1 MFSGIFTILYSFI
14 NELVS
19 GTIDI
24 LINPAV
30 TSVADKGL
38 TDFNINIVLF
48 SDTSILAT
56 NLYDLTSLFFTFF
69 YSVFFIVLLYKVTK
83 KVIRSIFGVLKWW

>member
-1 MFSGIFTILYSFI
+1 MFSGIFNVLHNLI
-14 NELVS
+14 NQLVL

-30 TSVADKGL
+30 TSVTSKGL
-38 TDFNINIVLF
+38 IDYDINLVLF
-48 SDTSILAT
+48 SEMPILAT

-69 YSVFFIVLLYKVTK
+69 YSVFFIVLLYKISK
-83 KVIRSIFGVLKWW
+83 KIIKSVLGVLKVW

>member
-1 MFSGIFTILYSFI
+1 MFSGIFTILYGFI
-14 NELVS
+14 NELVT

-30 TSVADKGL
+30 TSVTSKGL
-38 TDFNINIVLF
+38 LDFDINIVLF
-48 SDTSILAT
+48 SDTPILAT

-83 KVIRSIFGVLKWW
+83 KVIRSVFGVIKWW

>member
-1 MFSGIFTILYSFI
+1 MFSGIFTIIYGFI

-24 LINPAV
+24 LINPVV

-38 TDFNINIVLF
+38 IDYDINIVLF
-48 SDTSILAT
+48 SETPILAT